1 MNGLKPLSVVA
12 ILGGLSMLVVALVFI
27 DQNFQH
33 AGLWLLM
40 ILNLTLGFGHGAL
53 DAHLLLRRFSS
64 RAKALTLA
72 AAYLLIVILL
82 GWVLSHAVS
91 IALWLLLG
99 LSVWHFG
106 EAFSRWDSL
115 HPATRTLTRFV
126 VGGAPVMLPMCL
138 SPGAM
143 DDLLSASWQGNEVQ
157 VWQWL
162 AYAWLALFA
171 GWFVLCGIPRY
182 RAARHAWYEL
192 AGAVALNLTFS
203 PLMAFALYFGFYH
216 SPVHIWRVW
225 RTRPLQ
231 ANAPGNAS
239 ASNLIKRAAPF
250 LVTLALTLVLG
261 VTLLVMLNFSTSL
274 FPIEAVSLRW
284 LVVAL
289 AALTAP
295 HLILIGLCAKQLS
308 VPASRR

>member
-1 MNGLKPLSVVA
+1 MNGLKPFGLVA
-12 ILGGLSMLVVALVFI
+12 VLVSLFMLVAALVFV
-27 DQNFQH
+27 DQNFQY

-40 ILNLTLGFGHGAL
+40 ILSLTLGFGHGAL
-53 DAHLLLRRFSS
+53 DAHLLLRRFPS
-64 RAKALTLA
+64 RAKALTFA
-72 AAYLLIVILL
+72 AAYLLVVVLL

-106 EAFSRWDSL
+106 EAFSRWDNL
-115 HPATRTLTRFV
+115 HPATRTLTRLV

-138 SPGAM
+138 SPEAM
-143 DDLLSASWQGNEVQ
+143 ADLLRASWQGNEVQ

-162 AYAWLALFA
+162 ASLWLALFA
-171 GWFVLCGIPRY
+171 GWFVLCGVPRY

-192 AGAVALNLTFS
+192 AGVVALNLIFS

-231 ANAPGNAS
+231 VAAPGNAPALS
-239 ASNLIKRAAPF
+239 LINVAATF
-250 LVTLALTLVLG
+250 AATLVLG
-261 VTLLVMLNFSTSL
+261 VMLLVLLDFNTSL
-274 FPIEAVSLRW
+274 FSTEARSLRW
-284 LVVAL
+284 LIVAL
-289 AALTAP
+289 AALTLP
-295 HLILIGLCAKQLS
+295 HLILIGLCAEQLS
-308 VPASRR
+308 KTASRR